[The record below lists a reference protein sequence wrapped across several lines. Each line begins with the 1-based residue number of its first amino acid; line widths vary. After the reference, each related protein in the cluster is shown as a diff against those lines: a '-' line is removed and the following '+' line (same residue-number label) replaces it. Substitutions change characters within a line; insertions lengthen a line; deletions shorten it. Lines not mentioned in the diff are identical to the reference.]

1 MSPLLRKIRLSRLA
15 AILLAVSTLAF
26 ASARWRQIQ
35 AGRDWETRLHAT
47 SLQTYYITALSGG
60 RFDLGDEI
68 RGLLGGT
75 LCVVA
80 ADEREARTLLS
91 LTGSWPTKFYV
102 MTPRTL
108 SAQTRQSLEQRYP
121 KAVVTTFPDLLVGS
135 R

>member
-15 AILLAVSTLAF
+15 TILLAFSTLAL
-26 ASARWRQIQ
+26 ASARWRKIQ
-35 AGRDWETRLHAT
+35 AGRDWETRLNAT
-47 SLQTYYITALSGG
+47 GLQTYYISAHSGG

-91 LTGSWPTKFYV
+91 LKGNWPTKFYL
-102 MTPRTL
+102 TAPRTL

-121 KAVVTTFPDLLVGS
+121 NAVVTTFPDLLVGS